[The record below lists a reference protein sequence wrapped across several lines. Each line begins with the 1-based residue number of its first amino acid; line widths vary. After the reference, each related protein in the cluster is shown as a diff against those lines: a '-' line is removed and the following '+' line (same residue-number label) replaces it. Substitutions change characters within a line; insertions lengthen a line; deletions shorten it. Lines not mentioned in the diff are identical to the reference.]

1 MWIDNKF
8 MTEPEL
14 QVHIKRAKE
23 EAFRDGYLKA
33 VDTMAQETAKEM
45 SVLEAERDAYKQE
58 LIKALQ
64 ELSRYEETATY
75 SVHLRLEDLIGD
87 KHNNIC

>member
-1 MWIDNKF
+1 MWIDGKF
-8 MTEPEL
+8 MSEPEIL
-14 QVHIKRAKE
+14 AYIKQVKEDSFREGYIKAIN
-23 EAFRDGYLKA
+23 
-33 VDTMAQETAKEM
+33 TMAEEM
-45 SVLEAERDAYKQE
+45 ADEMTILEKERDAYKQE